1 MPPPIVETENCQCYR
16 KLSCYPHQNK
26 VYYYYY
32 YFGNCHVTLTKIKFI
47 IIIIII
53 IIIENEIEESAE
65 VLGRILVQNGN
76 LIRRNSKR
84 RKREVRMPQRSQ
96 FSTKMEILRRQVA
109 KIRAKCRSYDPRE
122 RCYESRER

>member
-1 MPPPIVETENCQCYR
+1 LWRLYEVNQWRSDQGGPCPPLLLRRKIVN
-16 KLSCYPHQNK
+16 
-26 VYYYYY
+26 VI
-32 YFGNCHVTLTKIKFI
+32 GNCHVTLTKIKFI